1 MSSEHATLTEATL
14 KYSLFWVKGTWKMA
28 KKINNKK
35 KNTPTFQA
43 GDEISLWK
51 ISSLYQKKSNI
62 PIIKDEKLRL
72 REFCTSRP
80 C

>member
-1 MSSEHATLTEATL
+1 
-14 KYSLFWVKGTWKMA
+14 MA
-28 KKINNKK
+28 KTINNKK

-72 REFCTSRP
+72 GEFCTSRP